1 MARKNLSEE
10 LQKRSYDAILV
21 DAMNVSAIQFHS
33 KKTLS
38 YKGNPTGMLY
48 GVMRLVRTL
57 KTSYPGVRIMFL
69 WEGTKSK
76 RKILYSEYKNN
87 RRFKRDMSF
96 IDSLRDVQKALA
108 FTGIEQVSHVGV
120 EADDLAGY
128 FSKRLGRV
136 LMVSNDKDWWQ
147 FVRSGKVDVLIGIEV
162 KTQEDLALH
171 LGYPPERICFH
182 KLIKG
187 DSSDNVSGIPR
198 FPSKLAM
205 QVLQEC
211 EKPEQILGVVNRLN
225 PKWGKIL
232 LDNKDIFERNLKL
245 LVYHDNW
252 IIPSMIETQISKLD
266 SGGLAEFLHTRGITS
281 LSQGWFD

>member
-10 LQKRSYDAILV
+10 LQRRSYDAILV

-38 YKGNPTGMLY
+38 YKGKPTGMLY

-69 WEGTKSK
+69 WEGAQSK
-76 RKILYSEYKNN
+76 RKALYPEYKSN
-87 RRFKRDMSF
+87 RKIKKEMSF
-96 IDSLRDVQKALA
+96 IDSLRDVQKALT

-136 LMVSNDKDWWQ
+136 LLVSNDKDWWQ
-147 FVRSGKVDVLIGIEV
+147 FTRSGKVDVLIGIEV

-171 LGYPPERICFH
+171 LGYPPERRPLWDIV
-182 KLIKG
+182 KG
-187 DSSDNVSGIPR
+187 GHNGVAGIPR
-198 FPSKLAM
+198 FPTKLAL
-205 QVLQEC
+205 QVLEKC
-211 EKPEQILGVVNRLN
+211 EKPGQIPGVVSKLN

-232 LDNKDIFERNLKL
+232 RDSKDIFERNLKIML
-245 LVYHDNW
+245 YHDSW
-252 IIPSMIETQISKLD
+252 IIPEMIEVQKSKLD
-266 SGGLAEFLHTRGITS
+266 AGGLTHFLQTRGITS